1 MHDRLNYSTFIL
13 YSDLYKHS
21 WSKICQ
27 LFLTNLFSLATSSL
41 LPLPPAFFS
50 HKCNLFIFS
59 PLEFCQVRVTSGSSI
74 QIGLFVMPLK
84 Q

>member
-41 LPLPPAFFS
+41 LYLFS
-50 HKCNLFIFS
+50 HKCNLFIFP